1 MNTAIGSVSAL
12 LSQNKINR
20 SEDAEDIPQGVLLL
34 GDSMV
39 RNIRPEYIPD
49 AMVIKFAYPGITGKQ
64 LQNQFKSEFLP
75 APEHIGI
82 IILHVG
88 TNNASTFKQ
97 NQPVWDAV
105 NEVLDCISLV
115 NTMYPT
121 ATLLYSANLPRW
133 DENHDRAQ
141 DMNEKIRKTL
151 VDQAGYWPNVEFA
164 DFTPEMGNVNFYRWP
179 ETQYTDAPDP
189 VHLSEMGVQR
199 FQEIL
204 KTNISRLKQMR
215 ESPEFKFDEK
225 QLKTEQHWM
234 YWRKE
239 TYGLRTPKRFKITNY
254 GPAIEVMLENDPN
267 ANLNREV
274 PVTPTKPKPATH
286 CQKFIARVLPELQIS
301 CFEIKSKDWQAIGE
315 LQGLCFEQRART
327 ENAAREKLARKILTI
342 IVRNQNKKIE
352 ESAGQSEDAL
362 PQKTEPISEPNA
374 MDESESGATVK
385 PDPEPVPEPVPE
397 TSPDETKVEIL
408 SEIKS
413 ESTKMEVDANG

>member
-121 ATLLYSANLPRW
+121 ATLLYR
-133 DENHDRAQ
+133 
-141 DMNEKIRKTL
+141 
-151 VDQAGYWPNVEFA
+151 
-164 DFTPEMGNVNFYRWP
+164 
-179 ETQYTDAPDP
+179 
-189 VHLSEMGVQR
+189 
-199 FQEIL
+199 
-204 KTNISRLKQMR
+204 
-215 ESPEFKFDEK
+215 
-225 QLKTEQHWM
+225 
-234 YWRKE
+234 
-239 TYGLRTPKRFKITNY
+239 
-254 GPAIEVMLENDPN
+254 
-267 ANLNREV
+267 
-274 PVTPTKPKPATH
+274 
-286 CQKFIARVLPELQIS
+286 
-301 CFEIKSKDWQAIGE
+301 
-315 LQGLCFEQRART
+315 
-327 ENAAREKLARKILTI
+327 
-342 IVRNQNKKIE
+342 
-352 ESAGQSEDAL
+352 
-362 PQKTEPISEPNA
+362 
-374 MDESESGATVK
+374 
-385 PDPEPVPEPVPE
+385 
-397 TSPDETKVEIL
+397 
-408 SEIKS
+408 
-413 ESTKMEVDANG
+413 